1 MKYLSGKYNV
11 IKFKPILMKN
21 LFRDVSGMN
30 AFYQL
35 ISVIDYKGRVTSI
48 GDSQGHYTCD
58 VQDVKTKFWFRTN
71 DNCTPLQIQNTEVS
85 KNGYVMLY
93 KRI

>member
-1 MKYLSGKYNV
+1 MLTKNISRDMSG
-11 IKFKPILMKN
+11 I
-21 LFRDVSGMN
+21 D
-30 AFYQL
+30 AFYEL
-35 ISVIDYKGRVTSI
+35 ISVIDYTGRLNRM

-58 VQDVKTKFWFRTN
+58 VKDVKTKFWFRTN
-71 DNCTPLQIQNTEVS
+71 DNCTPLQIQNSEVS